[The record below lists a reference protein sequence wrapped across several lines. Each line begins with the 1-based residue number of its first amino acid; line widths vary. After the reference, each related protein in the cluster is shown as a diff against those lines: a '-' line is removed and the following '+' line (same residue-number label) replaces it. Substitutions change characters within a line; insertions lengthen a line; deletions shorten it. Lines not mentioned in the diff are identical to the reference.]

1 MNIKYIDSYDIS
13 DKKIVLRCDFNVPI
27 ENGVITDNSRIEK
40 ALITINYLLEKNN
53 SLIILS
59 HLGRVKS
66 KEDKI
71 NNTLKPV
78 AYELSKL
85 LKRKV
90 TFLLEPVGTNVIT
103 TCKNMKIGDVILL
116 ENTRYCDYPE
126 KLESTNDENLAKYWA
141 SLGDVFVLDA
151 FGSMHRNHA
160 SVSGISKY
168 IPTYFGLLVK
178 EELTNLE
185 KVTFNQ
191 EKPFG
196 VLMGGAKVD
205 DKIQYIK
212 DILPKCDYLLLGG
225 GIANSFLYAYGYD
238 VKDSLR
244 TNDEKLLNEL
254 RELIAKYKD
263 KIVMPIDFVFDN
275 NMIVDLNSKSVSKY
289 INVLSKCKTI
299 FINGSL
305 GKFEIP
311 SFAKGTISLFKTL
324 ENLDAYKVAGGG
336 DTLNVINEYNFTNSF
351 DFLSSGGGA
360 SLEYISSGKLQAI
373 EYILNNDK

>member
-27 ENGVITDNSRIEK
+27 EDGVITDNSRIEK
-40 ALITINYLLEKNN
+40 ALKTINYLLEKNN

-90 TFLLEPVGTNVIT
+90 TFLSEPVGTNVIT
-103 TCKNMKIGDVILL
+103 TCKNMKMGDVILL

-225 GIANSFLYAYGYD
+225 GIANSFLD
-238 VKDSLR
+238 R
-244 TNDEKLLNEL
+244 
-254 RELIAKYKD
+254 
-263 KIVMPIDFVFDN
+263 
-275 NMIVDLNSKSVSKY
+275 KSV
-289 INVLSKCKTI
+289 V
-299 FINGSL
+299 
-305 GKFEIP
+305 
-311 SFAKGTISLFKTL
+311 
-324 ENLDAYKVAGGG
+324 
-336 DTLNVINEYNFTNSF
+336 
-351 DFLSSGGGA
+351 
-360 SLEYISSGKLQAI
+360 
-373 EYILNNDK
+373 

>member
-27 ENGVITDNSRIEK
+27 EDGVITDNSRIEK
-40 ALITINYLLEKNN
+40 ALKTINYLLEKNN

-90 TFLLEPVGTNVIT
+90 TFLSEPVGTNVIT
-103 TCKNMKIGDVILL
+103 TCKNMKMGDVILL